1 MDGHLRRARY
11 NLNHEMLRVLVCSF
25 IGSSAAYYQ
34 AHFEHGVASGDP
46 SSDSIVI
53 WTRVTP
59 ALSLAEQP
67 APESLSLEVSWFVWF
82 ETDNTLVQTGV
93 FTTNGTRDWT
103 VKHIVCGLVH
113 STPYLYNFTIG
124 AAASPTGRFSLPPPA
139 GVHLD
144 SLHYAVFSC
153 SSWAWGYFNAFGA
166 AARRSAVHRRLDFWL
181 HVGDYFYEDGQ
192 EQSYPRADQAVRWT
206 GLQPATETLTLRDY
220 RLRHALT
227 RTDVDL
233 QAISEAAPLIAVWDD
248 HEITNDP
255 WVGGAQAHNPE
266 NGEGDWWV
274 RKRAAVKAYHEWMP
288 TRIEPPPACTTN
300 AASVAASAAEISM
313 CTGTH
318 EGERIYR
325 QFRFGTL
332 AALFMLE
339 TRLLARAEQAF
350 DG

>member
-1 MDGHLRRARY
+1 
-11 NLNHEMLRVLVCSF
+11 
-25 IGSSAAYYQ
+25 
-34 AHFEHGVASGDP
+34 
-46 SSDSIVI
+46 
-53 WTRVTP
+53 
-59 ALSLAEQP
+59 
-67 APESLSLEVSWFVWF
+67 
-82 ETDNTLVQTGV
+82 
-93 FTTNGTRDWT
+93 
-103 VKHIVCGLVH
+103 
-113 STPYLYNFTIG
+113 
-124 AAASPTGRFSLPPPA
+124 
-139 GVHLD
+139 VHLD

-192 EQSYPRADQAVRWT
+192 EQPYPRADQAVRWT

-332 AALFMLE
+332 AALFGIRAPATAETPPAFRIMNHTPAAERSLAEAHVVAELLLE
-339 TRLLARAEQAF
+339 HMTLKLLPKRTHVAESAA
-350 DG
+350 DELVVVVEMAAP

>member
-1 MDGHLRRARY
+1 
-11 NLNHEMLRVLVCSF
+11 
-25 IGSSAAYYQ
+25 
-34 AHFEHGVASGDP
+34 
-46 SSDSIVI
+46 
-53 WTRVTP
+53 
-59 ALSLAEQP
+59 
-67 APESLSLEVSWFVWF
+67 
-82 ETDNTLVQTGV
+82 
-93 FTTNGTRDWT
+93 
-103 VKHIVCGLVH
+103 
-113 STPYLYNFTIG
+113 
-124 AAASPTGRFSLPPPA
+124 
-139 GVHLD
+139 
-144 SLHYAVFSC
+144 
-153 SSWAWGYFNAFGA
+153 
-166 AARRSAVHRRLDFWL
+166 
-181 HVGDYFYEDGQ
+181 VGDYFYEDGQ
-192 EQSYPRADQAVRWT
+192 EQTYPRADQAVRWT

-233 QAISEAAPLIAVWDD
+233 QAVSEAAPLIAVWDD